1 MRNRKGFIFISAM
14 ILLISWTALTW
25 ANEIVIGYTGPLS
38 GPAVE
43 YGEDCLNGV
52 DMAINEINAQGG
64 ITVKGKKY
72 TFKLEK
78 RDDGIK
84 PDVAVSHA
92 QELLKEHK
100 TVAIFNP
107 IFGTMTALMKI
118 NEEKKNEFLVMGYT
132 SVPTASEMGNKLTVI
147 LTMPFTIYVKYMS
160 DIAWEKGWRKCAM
173 VATAGPYGEAW
184 RKVFGGVWQQKGGT
198 ITIDKPANY
207 YTKTDF
213 AGPLAEALAT
223 NPDFMLIGGPSGTTA
238 LIIEQAR
245 AKGFEGGFVIIDQ
258 AKLDA
263 IRNIMEK
270 PLNMEGSIGV
280 AMFESIQYPVTE
292 TFQKNYTSMYRR
304 GVTWE
309 CVVHYTSMH
318 ALAKAMVAAGSV
330 SDARAIRAAF
340 ASAMPMLGDK
350 YPMEVYGILPNGR
363 LISTPVIQTM
373 KHAKFSQ
380 TNLYVWWANTQK
392 EFDAVQKM
400 TKGTIPLIWYKTQ

>member
-1 MRNRKGFIFISAM
+1 MRKRTGFFYFSAVILFIV
-14 ILLISWTALTW
+14 WTTVAS

-38 GPAVE
+38 GPAAE
-43 YGEDCLNGV
+43 YGLDCLNGV
-52 DMAINEINAQGG
+52 DMAINEINASGG
-64 ITVKGKKY
+64 VLIRGKRHS
-72 TFKLEK
+72 FRLEK

-84 PDVAVSHA
+84 PDVAA
-92 QELLKEHK
+92 AYAKELRKDHK
-100 TVAIFNP
+100 AIAIFNP
-107 IFGTMTALMKI
+107 VYGTMTALMKM
-118 NEEKKNEFLVMGYT
+118 NEERRNEFLVMGYT
-132 SVPTASEMGNKLTVI
+132 SVPTAAETGNKLTII

-160 DIAWEKGWRKCAM
+160 DIAWNNGWRKCAM

-184 RKVFGGVWQQKGGT
+184 RKVFGGAWLQKGGT
-198 ITIDKPANY
+198 ITLDKPANY

-223 NPDFMLIGGPSGTTA
+223 NPDFLLIGGPSGTTA

-245 AKGFEGGFVIIDQ
+245 AKGFEGGFVLIDQ

-263 IRNIMEK
+263 IRNVMEK
-270 PLNMEGSIGV
+270 PLNMEGAIGV
-280 AMFESIQYPVTE
+280 AMFESIEYPVTQ
-292 TFQKNYTSMYRR
+292 TFLNNYTAQYKR

-318 ALAKAMVAAGSV
+318 ALAKAIAAAGSADDV
-330 SDARAIRAAF
+330 RAIRAAF
-340 ASAMPMLGDK
+340 PSAFPMLGDK
-350 YPMEVYGILPNGR
+350 YPMEVYGIQSNGR

-373 KHAKFSQ
+373 RYARFSQ

-400 TKGTIPLIWYKTQ
+400 TKGTIPLIWYKMN